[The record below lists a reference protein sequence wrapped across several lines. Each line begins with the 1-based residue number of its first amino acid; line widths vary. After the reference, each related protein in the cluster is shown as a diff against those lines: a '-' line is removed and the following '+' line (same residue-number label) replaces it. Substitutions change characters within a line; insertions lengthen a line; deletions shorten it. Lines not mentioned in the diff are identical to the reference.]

1 MVFINNRDEYLP
13 FLKAP
18 GVRMQTPLVNNVTT
32 TTTTLNRDVAAQ
44 VQQQQQQQLGNINNN
59 NATTNNNINANT
71 LINNNNSITCG
82 TLNVSNNINNNNSL
96 NNNGQPQVA
105 RALLICRPNSH
116 PFNNRTLYL
125 EPGAQAKVG
134 RSVARIRVSENNAIF
149 DCKVL
154 SRNHAVLWYKDGR
167 FFIKDTG
174 SSNGT
179 FINNIRL
186 SQTCTES
193 EPHEISS
200 GDIVQFGVDVMENTR
215 RETHGCITATLKL
228 FLPDGRETKAS
239 QKVGIGGQSA
249 IIPPVDLYRLNQY
262 IQEANQ
268 REQILETKLI
278 SLQKMVE
285 STKQNSFLGWQAMID
300 EDRLLSRIDM
310 LEKKLQYCQ
319 KNITEDKLREELLKL
334 VDEKEEYQNAAK
346 EAMYKL
352 HQERHEAVHKQISL
366 EKALCTSEDECSL
379 LREQLTKTKQ
389 QLQEMTVCMD
399 TLKSQYDEKVA
410 SSEEQLKAKESEIT
424 SLTHKLDHFVDV
436 YAIGSSDDEQQQQQQ
451 QQIHSSAMSNWLKN
465 SDIKKLE
472 GSEDII
478 KAICNDTQESEIT
491 GSDYTEGLTKLQRRI
506 NTLEK
511 NFTLLFGGDLKSEN
525 ESGDSNDLENDTT
538 DPIEL
543 TGTTNAT
550 TIPAGDAQPDDDAPA
565 GDASTLVRGA
575 ENGPAATLLPVECDG
590 NQNDVNSASPT
601 SNRNGAGDGEDAG
614 VGATTQSEQGGAVP
628 EGQETVV
635 GGGATTVP
643 VTAAAPPYGG
653 QAADQINQNVLK
665 RNIRLIKNDCM
676 TLLRQVERTIAQKQS
691 EQIIQK
697 AKYDELETELLAFKA
712 ELESR
717 PKQDE
722 LDQKQQLCDSLAEN
736 LSTLRSEVDELR
748 TLNDRC
754 QLEMERMEIE
764 LLKQK
769 NIENEKISA
778 MAAAAAAAAAATA
791 AAASATQPSA
801 EETVS
806 VVVKEEQELL
816 QTSATEP
823 TEKSSSKPESE
834 STAKDAVKE
843 EQSHHQQTQETLM
856 MMPTTL
862 LVVTDNAPV
871 AEMPS
876 PVLIPTVPMVDVETQ
891 TDAPPEVPVVVVP
904 SMPVPDL
911 PLAAAAPSDAT
922 DTSGDG
928 GDASICSNL
937 DDLDDDDE
945 DDDEK
950 TETIEATALYN
961 APVLDMV
968 IDPIAAAPRDVS
980 VTDKPCEGSRN
991 GGSALLMAYPADDAT
1006 GDGKEEQLGT
1016 SAIDYELAMINHP
1029 DVQREEELIAFKE
1042 KYSHLSE
1049 EHVRL
1054 KQQLQ
1059 QLSQDLSQ
1067 SRHWLA
1073 LQIAACIV
1081 PVLAIVCYFLIGRS

>member
-1 MVFINNRDEYLP
+1 
-13 FLKAP
+13 
-18 GVRMQTPLVNNVTT
+18 MQTPLVNNVTTT

-44 VQQQQQQQLGNINNN
+44 VQQQQQQQQQLGNLNNNN
-59 NATTNNNINANT
+59 NATANNNNNNANT
-71 LINNNNSITCG
+71 LINNNSLSVSNSCG
-82 TLNVSNNINNNNSL
+82 TLNVSNNINNNNNCI

-399 TLKSQYDEKVA
+399 TLKNQYDEKVA

-436 YAIGSSDDEQQQQQQ
+436 YAIASSDDEQQQQQQQHQHQ

-478 KAICNDTQESEIT
+478 KAICNDTQESEIN

-525 ESGDSNDLENDTT
+525 ETGDTNDLDNDAT
-538 DPIEL
+538 DPIVL

-550 TIPAGDAQPDDDAPA
+550 AIPAGGDAKPDDDEPA

-575 ENGPAATLLPVECDG
+575 ENGPSTLQVECDG

-601 SNRNGAGDGEDAG
+601 SNSGGDGEDTG
-614 VGATTQSEQGGAVP
+614 VAETP
-628 EGQETVV
+628 MDQETVQGPQETHGDGV
-635 GGGATTVP
+635 TTAA
-643 VTAAAPPYGG
+643 VTTAAPPYG
-653 QAADQINQNVLK
+653 QEADLINQNVLK

-722 LDQKQQLCDSLAEN
+722 LDQKQQLCDNLTES
-736 LSTLRSEVDELR
+736 LSTLRNEVDELR

-778 MAAAAAAAAAATA
+778 MAAVAAAAASVVVA
-791 AAASATQPSA
+791 QPST
-801 EETVS
+801 EDVT
-806 VVVKEEQELL
+806 VVVKEEQELM
-816 QTSATEP
+816 QTASGTEKEEP
-823 TEKSSSKPESE
+823 MEKSSSTPEME
-834 STAKDAVKE
+834 SSAKDVATE
-843 EQSHHQQTQETLM
+843 ENHQQQQAQELM

-891 TDAPPEVPVVVVP
+891 TDALPDVPATVVVSSMSVVPV
-904 SMPVPDL
+904 L
-911 PLAAAAPSDAT
+911 PLTMAATSEAT
-922 DTSGDG
+922 DTSDG

-937 DDLDDDDE
+937 DDLDDDE

-961 APVLDMV
+961 VPVLDM
-968 IDPIAAAPRDVS
+968 IGTAAAARPPVDDNVG
-980 VTDKPCEGSRN
+980 VTGKAFDSASN
-991 GGSALLMAYPADDAT
+991 GGSALLMGYPADNT
-1006 GDGKEEQLGT
+1006 PGDGKELSGT
-1016 SAIDYELAMINHP
+1016 NAIDYELAMINHP
-1029 DVQREEELIAFKE
+1029 DVQREEELIVFKE

-1049 EHVRL
+1049 ENVRL
-1054 KQQLQ
+1054 QQQLQ
-1059 QLSQDLSQ
+1059 QLSQDMSQ
-1067 SRHWLA
+1067 SRHWFA

-1081 PVLAIVCYFLIGRS
+1081 PVMAIFCYFLTGRS

>member
-1 MVFINNRDEYLP
+1 
-13 FLKAP
+13 
-18 GVRMQTPLVNNVTT
+18 MQTPLVNNVTT
-32 TTTTLNRDVAAQ
+32 TTTTLNRD
-44 VQQQQQQQLGNINNN
+44 
-59 NATTNNNINANT
+59 
-71 LINNNNSITCG
+71 
-82 TLNVSNNINNNNSL
+82 
-96 NNNGQPQVA
+96 
-105 RALLICRPNSH
+105 
-116 PFNNRTLYL
+116 NRTLYL

-478 KAICNDTQESEIT
+478 KAICNDTVSIESEIT

-525 ESGDSNDLENDTT
+525 GKKRSFVMFY
-538 DPIEL
+538 
-543 TGTTNAT
+543 A
-550 TIPAGDAQPDDDAPA
+550 
-565 GDASTLVRGA
+565 
-575 ENGPAATLLPVECDG
+575 
-590 NQNDVNSASPT
+590 
-601 SNRNGAGDGEDAG
+601 
-614 VGATTQSEQGGAVP
+614 
-628 EGQETVV
+628 
-635 GGGATTVP
+635 
-643 VTAAAPPYGG
+643 
-653 QAADQINQNVLK
+653 LK
-665 RNIRLIKNDCM
+665 WR
-676 TLLRQVERTIAQKQS
+676 
-691 EQIIQK
+691 
-697 AKYDELETELLAFKA
+697 
-712 ELESR
+712 
-717 PKQDE
+717 
-722 LDQKQQLCDSLAEN
+722 
-736 LSTLRSEVDELR
+736 
-748 TLNDRC
+748 
-754 QLEMERMEIE
+754 
-764 LLKQK
+764 
-769 NIENEKISA
+769 
-778 MAAAAAAAAAATA
+778 
-791 AAASATQPSA
+791 
-801 EETVS
+801 
-806 VVVKEEQELL
+806 
-816 QTSATEP
+816 
-823 TEKSSSKPESE
+823 
-834 STAKDAVKE
+834 
-843 EQSHHQQTQETLM
+843 
-856 MMPTTL
+856 
-862 LVVTDNAPV
+862 
-871 AEMPS
+871 
-876 PVLIPTVPMVDVETQ
+876 
-891 TDAPPEVPVVVVP
+891 
-904 SMPVPDL
+904 
-911 PLAAAAPSDAT
+911 
-922 DTSGDG
+922 
-928 GDASICSNL
+928 
-937 DDLDDDDE
+937 
-945 DDDEK
+945 
-950 TETIEATALYN
+950 
-961 APVLDMV
+961 
-968 IDPIAAAPRDVS
+968 
-980 VTDKPCEGSRN
+980 
-991 GGSALLMAYPADDAT
+991 
-1006 GDGKEEQLGT
+1006 
-1016 SAIDYELAMINHP
+1016 
-1029 DVQREEELIAFKE
+1029 
-1042 KYSHLSE
+1042 
-1049 EHVRL
+1049 
-1054 KQQLQ
+1054 
-1059 QLSQDLSQ
+1059 
-1067 SRHWLA
+1067 
-1073 LQIAACIV
+1073 
-1081 PVLAIVCYFLIGRS
+1081 

>member
-44 VQQQQQQQLGNINNN
+44 VQQQQQQQQQPSNFNNN
-59 NATTNNNINANT
+59 NAANNNNNNNTNT
-71 LINNNNSITCG
+71 LINNNSISVSGPCG
-82 TLNVSNNINNNNSL
+82 TLSVSNNINNNNSI

-179 FINNIRL
+179 FINNFRL
-186 SQTCTES
+186 SQTCSES
-193 EPHEISS
+193 EPYEISS

-285 STKQNSFLGWQAMID
+285 STKQNSFLGWQALID

-379 LREQLTKTKQ
+379 LREQLNKTKQ
-389 QLQEMTVCMD
+389 QVQEMTICMD

-451 QQIHSSAMSNWLKN
+451 HQQIHSSAMSNWLKN

-478 KAICNDTQESEIT
+478 KAICNDTENEIT
-491 GSDYTEGLTKLQRRI
+491 NSEYTEGLTKLQRRI
-506 NTLEK
+506 NTFEK
-511 NFTLLFGGDLKSEN
+511 NFTLLFGADLKSEN
-525 ESGDSNDLENDTT
+525 ETDDLDNDATE
-538 DPIEL
+538 PIVL
-543 TGTTNAT
+543 TGTTTVAA
-550 TIPAGDAQPDDDAPA
+550 IPAGGPKTDDLV
-565 GDASTLVRGA
+565 GDASDAQGD
-575 ENGPAATLLPVECDG
+575 ENGPPTLQVECDG
-590 NQNDVNSASPT
+590 NQNDVNST
-601 SNRNGAGDGEDAG
+601 TTDTNRSGGGDGSDDAATQMGQVVKTRVGG
-614 VGATTQSEQGGAVP
+614 VDQELQEP
-628 EGQETVV
+628 EG
-635 GGGATTVP
+635 GSATMAS
-643 VTAAAPPYGG
+643 AAAPPYGQG
-653 QAADQINQNVLK
+653 GDQINQNVLK
-665 RNIRLIKNDCM
+665 RNIRSIKNDCS

-697 AKYDELETELLAFKA
+697 AKFEELETELLAFKA

-722 LDQKQQLCDSLAEN
+722 LDQKQQLCDSLTES
-736 LSTLRSEVDELR
+736 LSTLRNEIDELR
-748 TLNDRC
+748 TLNDHC
-754 QLEMERMEIE
+754 QLEMERMEVE

-778 MAAAAAAAAAATA
+778 MAAAAAAVAN
-791 AAASATQPSA
+791 ASA
-801 EETVS
+801 ENVS
-806 VVVKEEQELL
+806 IVVKEEQELM
-816 QTSATEP
+816 QTSETEKEKR
-823 TEKSSSKPESE
+823 TEKSSSSPETE
-834 STAKDAVKE
+834 TTAKE
-843 EQSHHQQTQETLM
+843 EGENQPQELM

-862 LVVTDNAPV
+862 LVVTENAPV

-891 TDAPPEVPVVVVP
+891 TDALPDVPAVP
-904 SMPVPDL
+904 SMPVPVL
-911 PLAAAAPSDAT
+911 PLAVATSGSDPMVSDA
-922 DTSGDG
+922 SDG
-928 GDASICSNL
+928 GDVSICSNL
-937 DDLDDDDE
+937 DDLEED

-950 TETIEATALYN
+950 TETIDLATVYMAPALDVFRN
-961 APVLDMV
+961 PSAPSDATVD
-968 IDPIAAAPRDVS
+968 
-980 VTDKPCEGSRN
+980 DKPCESSSSN
-991 GGSALLMAYPADDAT
+991 GGSSHLMSCAAVDDAT
-1006 GDGKEEQLGT
+1006 GNGAVLSGT
-1016 SAIDYELAMINHP
+1016 TAIDYELAMINHP
-1029 DVQREEELIAFKE
+1029 DVQREEELVAFKE

-1049 EHVRL
+1049 ENVRL
-1054 KQQLQ
+1054 NQQLK
-1059 QLSQDLSQ
+1059 QLTSDMSQ
-1067 SRHWLA
+1067 SRQWFA

-1081 PVLAIVCYFLIGRS
+1081 PVMAIFCYMLTGRS